1 VAKKQGPK
9 RPAGGWPKRSTG
21 QDDDPKLAILRRME
35 RLLDQQQ
42 TDPARLNALTERLTR
57 LLLLHPRLRTVR
69 PRQDTVREVL
79 GSLDDDDREALTGG
93 KASPH
98 RARRVRQRVFPALF
112 DGELLRR
119 LLAGLY
125 QTVRET
131 SREADLEAL
140 AVGISLV
147 QRITQGAMRPADS
160 PMVGMLMAIIG
171 LEAQDMDAA
180 LEALYALAETG
191 GEDGKPSSKESFQE
205 QLSELMRAHPTYVPP
220 VEMHMHEQS
229 RTLMEVLAHGTV
241 EACLPREAVE
251 PYVPELLR
259 RGMPDAS
266 EEDVATAI
274 AAVPEGGLRGFAA
287 DAANQPLYDEFH
299 AAFAAEVEAAQ
310 KEQKPD
316 ADGLAEA
323 FRFWSVFRGLFDST
337 RLVVATAGV
346 VRAALAA
353 AKEEDAKGEE
363 DRPRMKTEGR
373 PRKDTKDTKEERMAD
388 G

>member
-1 VAKKQGPK
+1 MAKKHPPK
-9 RPAGGWPKRSTG
+9 RPAGGWPKRGTG

-42 TDPARLNALTERLTR
+42 IDPARLDALTQRLTR

-69 PRQDTVREVL
+69 PRQSTVREVL

-140 AVGISLV
+140 TVGISLV

-160 PMVGMLMAIIG
+160 PMLGLLMAIIG
-171 LEAQDMDAA
+171 LETRDVDAA
-180 LEALYALAETG
+180 LEALYTLAETG

-205 QLSELMRAHPTYVPP
+205 QLSELMRDHPTYVSP

-229 RTLMEVLAHGTV
+229 QELMERLAHGTV
-241 EACLPREAVE
+241 AACLPREVME
-251 PYVPELLR
+251 PYVPELLG

-274 AAVPEGGLRGFAA
+274 AAVPEGGLRGFVA
-287 DAANQPLYDEFH
+287 DAGNQPLYDEFH
-299 AAFAAEVEAAQ
+299 AAFQAEVEAAQ

-323 FRFWSVFRGLFDST
+323 LRFWCVFGGLFDST

-346 VRAALAA
+346 LRAARAAAEKEAA
-353 AKEEDAKGEE
+353 AKASAEAEDEES
-363 DRPRMKTEGR
+363 
-373 PRKDTKDTKEERMAD
+373 
-388 G
+388 